1 MKKMCFSILVLSL
14 LLACLTA
21 CGAQAKQPDE
31 PPPAP
36 QVTQTEAVI
45 PDTEPEQPAEPAP
58 EPIADIEPIATP
70 EPIAA
75 VEPEPEPAPENPLTF
90 TDCNE
95 TVYAIDTVN
104 LRSGPSTDYEKVGSL
119 STGDSVARTGI
130 GTGDFENWSR
140 VTLSDGTEVYVNN
153 GYISTTKPVVQQ
165 TTKSGGGTTQSKGN
179 NGKTS
184 TSSTPSSTPSGG
196 SSSTSSS
203 TSDDSWAKE
212 NGYGLAALL
221 ESTDGIQFEDPSAA
235 EGRYNDPSTRVSM
248 N

>member
-1 MKKMCFSILVLSL
+1 MKKTYFSILILSL

-31 PPPAP
+31 PEPAP
-36 QVTQTEAVI
+36 QVDQTE
-45 PDTEPEQPAEPAP
+45 PTQPEQPAEPEP
-58 EPIADIEPIATP
+58 EPIADIEPMAEA

-90 TDCNE
+90 TDCSE

-104 LRSGPSTDYEKVGSL
+104 LRSGPSTDYEKIGSL
-119 STGDSVARTGI
+119 SASDSVTRTGI

-153 GYISTTKPVVQQ
+153 GYISTTKPVVQQQ

-203 TSDDSWAKE
+203 TSDGDSWAAQ
-212 NGYGLAALL
+212 NGQGLASLL
-221 ESTDGIQFEDPSAA
+221 DWDGGVQFEEGAGG
-235 EGRYNDPSTRVSM
+235 GRYNDPSVRVNM
-248 N
+248 G